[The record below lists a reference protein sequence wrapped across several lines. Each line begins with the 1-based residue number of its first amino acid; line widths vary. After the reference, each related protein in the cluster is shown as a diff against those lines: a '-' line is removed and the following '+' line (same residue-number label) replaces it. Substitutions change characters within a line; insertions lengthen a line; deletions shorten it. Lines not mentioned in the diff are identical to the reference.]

1 MNSVYGLMAEFET
14 PSALAAATRGAYSA
28 GYRRMDAYTPFPVE
42 EVTEALGVHSDRVN
56 LVTLVG
62 GIMGGVTAYLLQYW
76 INTVAYPLNIAG
88 KPYHSWPAFIVVTFE
103 MTILFAGLAAGFGM
117 LALNGLPMPHHPVFN
132 APGFESASR
141 DRFFL
146 CIESEDP
153 YFDLTGTRS
162 FLDGLHPL
170 RVVEVPN

>member
-1 MNSVYGLMAEFET
+1 MNGVYGLMAEFES
-14 PSALAAATRGAYSA
+14 PSALAGAARRAYSA

-42 EVTEALGVHSDRVN
+42 EVTDALGIHSDRVN
-56 LVTLVG
+56 MVTLAG
-62 GIMGGVTAYLLQYW
+62 GVMGGLSAYLLQYW
-76 INTVAYPLNIAG
+76 INTIAYPLNIDG
-88 KPYHSWPAFIVVTFE
+88 KPYHSWPAFIIVTFE
-103 MTILFAGLAAGFGM
+103 MTILFAGIAAVFGM

-132 APGFESASR
+132 VPGFESASR

-153 YFDLTGTRS
+153 YFDLSGTRS
-162 FLDGLHPL
+162 FLDGLSPL

>member
-1 MNSVYGLMAEFET
+1 MAEFAT
-14 PSALAAATRGAYSA
+14 PSELAEAARQAYGA

-42 EVTEALGVHSDRVN
+42 AVTEALGVHSDRVN

-62 GIMGGVTAYLLQYW
+62 GLMGGASAYLLQYW
-76 INTVAYPLNIAG
+76 INTIAYPLNIAG

-103 MTILFAGLAAGFGM
+103 MTILFAGIAATFGM

-132 APGFESASR
+132 VPGFEAASR

-146 CIESEDP
+146 CIESEDA
-153 YFDLTGTRS
+153 YFDLSGTRS

-170 RVVEVPN
+170 RVEEVPN